1 MKNYLLGFLGVMAI
15 GLTFAL
21 LGVGGASNMFA
32 AMLVINDL
40 PAATT
45 TAPVVV
51 DVPASSTPN
60 IDPVGPATVQ
70 TEPDPVVVRVA
81 VLNNLVANQQLTGMH
96 MLGVSVNDNP
106 EGVTFSIRNIGTTIE
121 RRVLAE
127 CASTQAIKT
136 ECRKEFD
143 TREVGNGKYSIIAQA
158 TYTDGAIIRSNEI
171 LVYINNINQVF
182 TFSSL
187 PNPVRGEIIIRGRI
201 EQASTVEFMHV
212 PTGGAQPIRIGN
224 AVFVSGTSFG
234 EWAYQWDTKQ
244 VPDGSYTIIAKV
256 KNAYNNG
263 EPYKAGETTIKI
275 VNTVEQPV
283 VPVDPTA
290 SSSEDT
296 LEEVL
301 LEMTAPQ
308 EAPAKNASTTTVAGR
323 FETQIELLK
332 KKQEEEKKREEIKQ
346 EEKRREEKR
355 EEKREEVPLL
365 QTITPPIVQRIQSI
379 STGLQGGGSV
389 TTTREIEVLKKELWG
404 DVNPTSPEVRAK
416 TQYQSA
422 KTFGTTV
429 NASVLQVENIALST
443 TTAEVIVPIVTTTAE
458 GKAVTVNEK
467 RTVVKEKLRLA
478 GKALPDI
485 YVTIYVYSEVPTIAV
500 VKTDRNGN
508 WVYELDNKLADGDHE
523 AYVTIND
530 KTGKV
535 VAKSARFGFVKTA
548 EAVTVEDFGALG
560 RAEASTEDPVQAAKR
575 QYSLIAF
582 LLIGVGLL
590 AGVFLMLRAPKGQKQ
605 DFI

>member
-40 PAATT
+40 PASTT
-45 TAPVVV
+45 TAPVLV

-60 IDPVGPATVQ
+60 IDPVEPAPVQ
-70 TEPDPVVVRVA
+70 ADPDPVVVRVA

-106 EGVTFSIRNIGTTIE
+106 ESVTFSIRNIGTTIE

-127 CASTQAIKT
+127 CASTQEIKR
-136 ECRKEFD
+136 ECKKEID
-143 TREVGNGKYSIIAQA
+143 TQKEENGKYSIVAQA
-158 TYTDGAIIRSNEI
+158 IYTDGAIIRSNEI
-171 LVYINNINQVF
+171 FVYINNTKPLFI
-182 TFSSL
+182 FSSL
-187 PNPVRGEIIIRGRI
+187 ASPVAGEVTIGGSIS
-201 EQASTVEFMHV
+201 EATAVEFMYI
-212 PTGGAQPIRIGN
+212 PTGGVQPVRIGN
-224 AVFVSGTSFG
+224 AVSIRTGTESI
-234 EWAYQWDTKQ
+234 WAYRWDTRQ
-244 VPDGSYTIIAKV
+244 VADGAYAIFAKV
-256 KNAYNNG
+256 TSVNNK

-308 EAPAKNASTTTVAGR
+308 EEPPKSASTTTVAGR

-443 TTAEVIVPIVTTTAE
+443 TTAEVVVPIATTTAE

-582 LLIGVGLL
+582 LLIGAGLL